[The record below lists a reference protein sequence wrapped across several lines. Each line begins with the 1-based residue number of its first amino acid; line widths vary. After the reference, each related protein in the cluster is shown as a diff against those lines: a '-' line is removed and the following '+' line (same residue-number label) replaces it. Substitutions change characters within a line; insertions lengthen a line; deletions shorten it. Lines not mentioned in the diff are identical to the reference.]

1 MKKILFVLC
10 CLSILCSSRLE
21 AQHRISGSISS
32 ENKEALAGATFILMS
47 QDSLFGGAVTDTKGR
62 FELREVPAGD
72 YTYEISMLGFQPVK
86 QALKVDGNVSL
97 GSILLKED
105 AQHLDEVVVDADRRN
120 LVTQGAGLT
129 TFRLSE
135 QASRT
140 NSVYEAFREI
150 PKLVVDET
158 QRKITLADGSSP
170 LILINGINR
179 PGYVNSLRPEDIE
192 SVEVVE
198 NPSARYRGSQSV
210 TAVLN
215 IKLKPKREQKY
226 VNGNVYTKQHVEG
239 VFGVSGL
246 SVATGNSKSSLYLN
260 AQHFYFHNDDGTQL
274 EEQTSGN
281 LYRRTE
287 GDRRYKAQMF
297 YASLGGDWIMN
308 NKNYAA
314 FGATLTTNPQKIY
327 RQGTGIAREG
337 ESSLISYPLTLNQY
351 IFNSYLTGDV
361 SLFYRHT
368 FSEDSHLDAT
378 GAFGIYSS
386 GASGDRTE
394 TSDIYSYASLTNLD
408 NLIKQGRL
416 ELNYDMAAADKV
428 AFDFGANT
436 YYSHTNIQDKILSD
450 PAFIYKEWT
459 EYLYASIRNKNAQK
473 LSYMFSLGLDL
484 VFSDAD
490 GKKNHYVNF
499 VPSAS
504 LNYKLSD
511 KAAFD
516 LSYTRQRTSPYA
528 SQLNP
533 RNTSVDSLRVRVGN
547 PYLRPYIDNVL
558 TLNFTWNHRSL
569 YLAPFFTYDY
579 ITNQIEE
586 TGYRTG
592 DIYTY
597 TYGNISKKHQLM
609 TGFSGRVNLSKY
621 GNFNLQ
627 AGFKK
632 DIQDNLPFSGNAFY
646 VNANLYAYYKNWTLS
661 AYLYYTSATYTS
673 ISKITST
680 PESEFTLGYR
690 LPKNWQI
697 QAGLRY
703 FAAKDNH
710 YATRTVGD
718 GYVSYSKAKM
728 TDRFLMPMI
737 GFTFYFQ
744 NKAPYKWRQKPSLP
758 SGGGEGGRITIGE

>member
-10 CLSILCSSRLE
+10 CLSILCNSRLE
-21 AQHRISGSISS
+21 AQHRISGSIFS
-32 ENKEALAGATFILMS
+32 ENEEALAGAAFILMS

-86 QALKVDGNVSL
+86 QALKVNGNVSL

-297 YASLGGDWIMN
+297 YASLGGRLD
-308 NKNYAA
+308 YE
-314 FGATLTTNPQKIY
+314 
-327 RQGTGIAREG
+327 RQELRRIRGHPDD
-337 ESSLISYPLTLNQY
+337 ESP
-351 IFNSYLTGDV
+351 
-361 SLFYRHT
+361 
-368 FSEDSHLDAT
+368 E
-378 GAFGIYSS
+378 
-386 GASGDRTE
+386 
-394 TSDIYSYASLTNLD
+394 NLPP
-408 NLIKQGRL
+408 G
-416 ELNYDMAAADKV
+416 
-428 AFDFGANT
+428 
-436 YYSHTNIQDKILSD
+436 H
-450 PAFIYKEWT
+450 
-459 EYLYASIRNKNAQK
+459 
-473 LSYMFSLGLDL
+473 
-484 VFSDAD
+484 
-490 GKKNHYVNF
+490 
-499 VPSAS
+499 
-504 LNYKLSD
+504 
-511 KAAFD
+511 
-516 LSYTRQRTSPYA
+516 
-528 SQLNP
+528 
-533 RNTSVDSLRVRVGN
+533 
-547 PYLRPYIDNVL
+547 
-558 TLNFTWNHRSL
+558 
-569 YLAPFFTYDY
+569 
-579 ITNQIEE
+579 
-586 TGYRTG
+586 GYRP
-592 DIYTY
+592 
-597 TYGNISKKHQLM
+597 
-609 TGFSGRVNLSKY
+609 R
-621 GNFNLQ
+621 
-627 AGFKK
+627 
-632 DIQDNLPFSGNAFY
+632 
-646 VNANLYAYYKNWTLS
+646 
-661 AYLYYTSATYTS
+661 
-673 ISKITST
+673 
-680 PESEFTLGYR
+680 R
-690 LPKNWQI
+690 
-697 QAGLRY
+697 
-703 FAAKDNH
+703 
-710 YATRTVGD
+710 
-718 GYVSYSKAKM
+718 
-728 TDRFLMPMI
+728 
-737 GFTFYFQ
+737 
-744 NKAPYKWRQKPSLP
+744 
-758 SGGGEGGRITIGE
+758 

>member
-1 MKKILFVLC
+1 M
-10 CLSILCSSRLE
+10 SSRLE

-210 TAVLN
+210 RAVLN

-246 SVATGNSKSSLYLN
+246 SVETGNSKSSLYLN

-308 NKNYAA
+308 DKNYAA

-394 TSDIYSYASLTNLD
+394 ASDIYSYASLTNLD
-408 NLIKQGRL
+408 NQIKQGRL

-459 EYLYASIRNKNAQK
+459 EYLYASISNKNAQK

-484 VFSDAD
+484 VFSDL
-490 GKKNHYVNF
+490 
-499 VPSAS
+499 P
-504 LNYKLSD
+504 
-511 KAAFD
+511 
-516 LSYTRQRTSPYA
+516 T
-528 SQLNP
+528 P
-533 RNTSVDSLRVRVGN
+533 RN
-547 PYLRPYIDNVL
+547 
-558 TLNFTWNHRSL
+558 
-569 YLAPFFTYDY
+569 
-579 ITNQIEE
+579 
-586 TGYRTG
+586 
-592 DIYTY
+592 
-597 TYGNISKKHQLM
+597 
-609 TGFSGRVNLSKY
+609 
-621 GNFNLQ
+621 
-627 AGFKK
+627 
-632 DIQDNLPFSGNAFY
+632 
-646 VNANLYAYYKNWTLS
+646 
-661 AYLYYTSATYTS
+661 
-673 ISKITST
+673 
-680 PESEFTLGYR
+680 
-690 LPKNWQI
+690 
-697 QAGLRY
+697 
-703 FAAKDNH
+703 
-710 YATRTVGD
+710 
-718 GYVSYSKAKM
+718 
-728 TDRFLMPMI
+728 
-737 GFTFYFQ
+737 
-744 NKAPYKWRQKPSLP
+744 
-758 SGGGEGGRITIGE
+758 